1 MNYTIRR
8 AEEKDFEAVLDL
20 IKELAAFENAAEKVL
35 NTVEQMKA
43 EQDLFQCWVAE
54 TSDKEIVGMALF
66 YWVYYTWV
74 GKSLYLDDLCVK
86 QQCRGQGIGSTLLKK
101 IFEVA
106 RENNC
111 KRVRWQV
118 LNWNDP
124 AIELYTKCGAELDD
138 EWINCDFDAAK
149 IQAFELN

>member
-86 QQCRGQGIGSTLLKK
+86 QQCRGQGIGSALLKK